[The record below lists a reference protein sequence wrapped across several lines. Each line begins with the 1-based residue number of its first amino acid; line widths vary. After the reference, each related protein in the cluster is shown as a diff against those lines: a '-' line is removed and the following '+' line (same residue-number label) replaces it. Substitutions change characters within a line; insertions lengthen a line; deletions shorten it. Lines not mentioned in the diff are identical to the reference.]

1 LHLHLRKKRSQTN
14 TRPTGECSALM
25 MHNIEPYFTTELA
38 ATLII
43 ISAIALIEK
52 IADNHIL
59 EAHKPSN
66 PMKFH
71 SRLTGTRKSQPVTAS
86 QIPLDGTS
94 TIQRVYIYCLP
105 REFRRSHLKGCNIHH

>member
-1 LHLHLRKKRSQTN
+1 
-14 TRPTGECSALM
+14 M
-25 MHNIEPYFTTELA
+25 MHNIETYFTKELA

-66 PMKFH
+66 PVKFH
-71 SRLTGTRKSQPVTAS
+71 SRLTGTRKSQPMTAS
-86 QIPLDGTS
+86 QIPLDG

>member
-14 TRPTGECSALM
+14 TRPTGEYSALI

-86 QIPLDGTS
+86 KIPLDGTS

-105 REFRRSHLKGCNIHH
+105 RELRRSHLKGCNIHH

>member
-1 LHLHLRKKRSQTN
+1 
-14 TRPTGECSALM
+14 M
-25 MHNIEPYFTTELA
+25 MHNIEPYFTKELA

-71 SRLTGTRKSQPVTAS
+71 SGLTGTQPVCDCITNPIGWNQHYSKSIYILPTKRIQAIPS
-86 QIPLDGTS
+86 QRMQYPPL
-94 TIQRVYIYCLP
+94 IL
-105 REFRRSHLKGCNIHH
+105 